1 MCTYLY
7 NILLQARAT
16 TMMPSKIGL
25 GAILTMIFAP
35 KVELRVDRTVQRYTG
50 CLVGLGHHAEDHQ
63 DNLPKAYA
71 YESPGL
77 TSYNADHDMELT
89 FDSEISNYDIEL
101 IQKIRFLMNNAFSID
116 PRKGQGF
123 KKISAENEMIKIQDD
138 IKENLDTLFNKSR
151 YPKSKEFSKDEYKWG
166 QYLAAAGNSKI
177 KFLKKDLNNVPDA
190 DQIFKNLRQINL
202 NLDSLERYSHTI
214 EQLNSLV

>member
-1 MCTYLY
+1 MITN

-16 TMMPSKIGL
+16 TMMPNKVGL
-25 GAILTMIFAP
+25 GAMLTMIFAP

-50 CLVGLGHHAEDHQ
+50 CLVGLGHHAKDHQ
-63 DNLPKAYA
+63 DNQPKPYA

-77 TSYNADHDMELT
+77 TSYNSDHDMELT
-89 FDSEISNYDIEL
+89 FDCEISNYDIQL

-138 IKENLDTLFNKSR
+138 IKENLDTLFNKPR
-151 YPKSKEFSKDEYKWG
+151 YSKSKEFTKDEYKWG
-166 QYLAAAGNSKI
+166 QYLAAGGNSKI

-190 DQIFKNLRQINL
+190 DQIFKNLRQIDMNVE
-202 NLDSLERYSHTI
+202 SLEKYSITL
-214 EQLNSLV
+214 EQLNRLV

>member
-123 KKISAENEMIKIQDD
+123 KKISAENEIIKVKKYLGTYLKIMI
-138 IKENLDTLFNKSR
+138 
-151 YPKSKEFSKDEYKWG
+151 
-166 QYLAAAGNSKI
+166 A
-177 KFLKKDLNNVPDA
+177 
-190 DQIFKNLRQINL
+190 
-202 NLDSLERYSHTI
+202 
-214 EQLNSLV
+214 